1 MHSTPHPLHGLIC
14 NQSLSV
20 PYTQALWMQQSAL
33 TTAEVKRSPLTAVV
47 ALPAVLTPGAMLATL
62 GGSGREGSSADGP
75 STLITASMYN
85 DGGEELEVSA
95 WHARG
100 QLATAASPLF
110 ACLTLCLRA

>member
-1 MHSTPHPLHGLIC
+1 
-14 NQSLSV
+14 
-20 PYTQALWMQQSAL
+20 MQQSAL

-47 ALPAVLTPGAMLATL
+47 ALPAVIRPDMMLTTL
-62 GGSGREGSSADGP
+62 GGSSKGSSANGP
-75 STLITASMYN
+75 VTLITASMYN